1 MVVLDIFFPFP
12 PDCFRSGLCM
22 LMSLY
27 CSMRLRNT
35 FEYLNTGSITS
46 SV

>member
-1 MVVLDIFFPFP
+1 MLDIFFPFP
-12 PDCFRSGLCM
+12 SDCFRSGLCM
-22 LMSLY
+22 LICLY
-27 CSMRLRNT
+27 CSILLRNT